1 MANKDDDFFEI
12 FKGILAYILIFGTF
26 VVASALLFRGC
37 SIMTGAIF
45 N

>member
-1 MANKDDDFFEI
+1 MDNKDNGFFETM
-12 FKGILAYILIFGTF
+12 KGLLASILIFGTF
-26 VVASALLFRGC
+26 VILSALLFRGC